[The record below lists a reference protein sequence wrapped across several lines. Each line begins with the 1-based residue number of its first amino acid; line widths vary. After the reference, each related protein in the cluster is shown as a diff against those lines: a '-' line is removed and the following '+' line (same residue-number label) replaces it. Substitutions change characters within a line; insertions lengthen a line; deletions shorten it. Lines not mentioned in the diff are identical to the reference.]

1 MRSRCSCCRKAQ
13 PEDRPVPQ
21 HGLVA
26 ETPNGSPFFKQ
37 ELMNIYRWKDENL
50 HKQELGR
57 PEEEKADKSS
67 WSRVL

>member
-1 MRSRCSCCRKAQ
+1 M
-13 PEDRPVPQ
+13 PQ

-67 WSRVL
+67 WSRVF